1 MNRVST
7 FALLPVA
14 LLGVACEEPPKLQ
27 DGKVVPSVVAP
38 PPASSVAVTK
48 LSDPPPVA
56 SPGNSGG
63 APMPSSD
70 PHADPGGKFPLTDV
84 QLDKLMN
91 PSGATEYSGPT
102 GTIEGTVRVKGDA
115 PALRAFQAMPKGCEK
130 ATGVYAPV
138 YRAGPKGELADALVG
153 VLQTNGYVRS
163 PRTDKHVVI
172 KDCAIQPRV
181 VDLSLGQ
188 RLLVANADDM
198 PYAPQTALGK
208 TKITRLALKD
218 QSPVPVILSHPGAYG
233 MTWLA
238 GVLPGGSV
246 PELTIFVIPSA
257 LHQTTALDGRY
268 RIVGVP
274 AGKNKVY
281 VTASHQG
288 MPEVRKEVEVVA
300 GGTVTVD
307 LELTYAAP
315 GGTSASASPSAS
327 GPKPPV
333 IK

>member
-1 MNRVST
+1 MNRVWST
-7 FALLPVA
+7 SLSGLLAVVA
-14 LLGVACEEPPKLQ
+14 FGCEEPPKLQ
-27 DGKVVPSVVAP
+27 DGKAVPSVVPPTGASSLVINKIAD
-38 PPASSVAVTK
+38 PPA
-48 LSDPPPVA
+48 VA
-56 SPGNSGG
+56 SGGNSGG
-63 APMPSSD
+63 AAASVD
-70 PHADPGGKFPLTDV
+70 PHADPGGKFPLNDV

-115 PALRAFQAMPKGCEK
+115 PALRNFQAMPKGCDK
-130 ATGVYAPV
+130 ATAVYAPA

-153 VLQTNGYVRS
+153 VLQTNGYVRP

-198 PYAPQTALGK
+198 PYAPQTAVGK
-208 TKITRLALKD
+208 SKITRLALKD
-218 QSPVPVILSHPGAYG
+218 QSPVPVILAHPGAYG

-246 PELTIFVIPSA
+246 PELTVFVIPSA

-307 LELTYAAP
+307 LELSYAAP
-315 GGTSASASPSAS
+315 GGSTSTASSGSAA
-327 GPKPPV
+327 KPPV